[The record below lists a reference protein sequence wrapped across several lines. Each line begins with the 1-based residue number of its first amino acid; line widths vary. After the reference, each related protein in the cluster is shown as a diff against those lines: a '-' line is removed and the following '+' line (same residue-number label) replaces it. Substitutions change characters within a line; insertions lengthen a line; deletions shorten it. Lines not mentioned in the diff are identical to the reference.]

1 MNKSMQLF
9 LSVLCV
15 WCCLVPTRTKAQVY
29 PIYPVPQQMLDLHAT
44 ARLTVPVCIVAESGV
59 DAVTRSRAEQILSE
73 HGLAFTLAARPQ
85 RGVTNLLLGIHG
97 SREQVNKEATRRGL
111 ERYIFDLPK
120 FDRHV
125 LSLTADKQGVAQL
138 LILGEHTDA
147 VFCGLASLEQILD
160 RQADA
165 MPCVALYDYADTRD
179 RGIIEGYY
187 GVPYSAE
194 VTKDLFRFMARYKLN
209 TYMYGAKSDPYHSQR
224 WADPYPTDITDE
236 QKRIG
241 YLTQDMLR
249 DLTSVAHATKV
260 NFIWAIHPGTAFTDA
275 NDGEVLGRIM
285 HKFGDMHALGVRQF
299 GVFVDDVGVPDD
311 DATLR
316 LGADRLTE
324 LQRRIDERWNR
335 QGALPTDTVKPLHYV
350 PQLYAFSWVSAEQ
363 ARRFFGS
370 LSSVPE
376 KVRIYITGAAVWT
389 VPNSADLATVRE
401 WLGHDTSWWWN
412 YPCNDNDVTKLFTMD
427 TYANFH
433 DEKHITTLA
442 RLEPSLKGT
451 PTLISNPMQQGEASK
466 LSLFSVADYAWNNN
480 AFDNHRSWE
489 AALKAVVSKDF
500 APALR
505 TLAPY
510 LRYFDGDALNY
521 QAKNYRQSVREGH
534 PRPWGLIGELR
545 RVLAACLTLEKMKDS
560 HSQSDVL
567 MYEDIRPWLL
577 KLKAMAEE
585 TIQRLEG
592 KTPEPADLQDNPDF
606 QFPILTG
613 LGNEINL
620 SVKTAEPAAEVLQP
634 LLEWL
639 REQSSQ

>member
-1 MNKSMQLF
+1 M
-9 LSVLCV
+9 
-15 WCCLVPTRTKAQVY
+15 
-29 PIYPVPQQMLDLHAT
+29 
-44 ARLTVPVCIVAESGV
+44 
-59 DAVTRSRAEQILSE
+59 
-73 HGLAFTLAARPQ
+73 
-85 RGVTNLLLGIHG
+85 
-97 SREQVNKEATRRGL
+97 
-111 ERYIFDLPK
+111 
-120 FDRHV
+120 
-125 LSLTADKQGVAQL
+125 
-138 LILGEHTDA
+138 
-147 VFCGLASLEQILD
+147 
-160 RQADA
+160 
-165 MPCVALYDYADTRD
+165 
-179 RGIIEGYY
+179 
-187 GVPYSAE
+187 
-194 VTKDLFRFMARYKLN
+194 
-209 TYMYGAKSDPYHSQR
+209 
-224 WADPYPTDITDE
+224 
-236 QKRIG
+236 
-241 YLTQDMLR
+241 
-249 DLTSVAHATKV
+249 
-260 NFIWAIHPGTAFTDA
+260 
-275 NDGEVLGRIM
+275 
-285 HKFGDMHALGVRQF
+285 
-299 GVFVDDVGVPDD
+299 
-311 DATLR
+311 
-316 LGADRLTE
+316 
-324 LQRRIDERWNR
+324 
-335 QGALPTDTVKPLHYV
+335 
-350 PQLYAFSWVSAEQ
+350 
-363 ARRFFGS
+363 
-370 LSSVPE
+370 PE

-521 QAKNYRQSVREGH
+521 QANNYRQSVQEGH

-592 KTPEPADLQDNPDF
+592 KTPEPTDLQNNPDF

-620 SVKTAEPAAEVLQP
+620 RVKTAEPAAEVLQP

-639 REQSSQ
+639 REQSSM